1 MFRTL
6 LGYGGEV
13 AIIFI
18 GITISFLF
26 EQWREERQEKKDLI
40 ELSESLINDAESLKA
55 KLKDD
60 LEGSDEWIRV
70 LDSIHT
76 ERISTHVSKQHLV
89 WLYRLISGQELFL
102 FVPQSPAYLSATNSG
117 LLEKLPDSVQ
127 HSIYN
132 LYHVELLYFDLLYD
146 QQHENISHFR
156 NTILVPSQ
164 VGLYDEKTSQLQ
176 IDFAK
181 FAGEVQRPEYG
192 NFILET
198 RTLEKSVYNINERA
212 TSALVKLINSL
223 HGYRNALKT

>member
-1 MFRTL
+1 MRLFYFKNTRGVFRTL

-26 EQWREERQEKKDLI
+26 EQWWEERQEKKDLI
-40 ELSESLINDAESLKA
+40 ELSESLINDAKSLKA

-102 FVPQSPAYLSATNSG
+102 FVPQSPAYFVG
-117 LLEKLPDSVQ
+117 
-127 HSIYN
+127 H
-132 LYHVELLYFDLLYD
+132 
-146 QQHENISHFR
+146 QQW
-156 NTILVPSQ
+156 TLGKVT
-164 VGLYDEKTSQLQ
+164 G
-176 IDFAK
+176 
-181 FAGEVQRPEYG
+181 QRS
-192 NFILET
+192 T
-198 RTLEKSVYNINERA
+198 
-212 TSALVKLINSL
+212 
-223 HGYRNALKT
+223 